1 MEKPL
6 NNMKIVQLKRKTEV
20 LVRLLIGLNQ
30 KLIKWNQQ
38 HQLALQNMF
47 TKEYQPL
54 KNIIRLIIIKHIV
67 AEKHIIIEKEYIG
80 VENGQKNIN

>member
-1 MEKPL
+1 
-6 NNMKIVQLKRKTEV
+6 
-20 LVRLLIGLNQ
+20 
-30 KLIKWNQQ
+30 
-38 HQLALQNMF
+38 MF